1 MIFKN
6 YEYFLTIA
14 EEGNISSAARKLFV
28 SQPSLSQYLKRLET
42 NLGVELFDHTRYPLQ
57 LTYAGER
64 YLAYVQD
71 LFNLDRRMQQEFSD
85 ITQNR
90 RGKIRL
96 GIAYWRGSYV
106 LPQVLPEFLQMWP
119 NIDIDVT
126 EECGNLVIKDLSAEK
141 LDFAVMNITS
151 TMDLS
156 NLVCR
161 ELFPERILLAVKK
174 GTGLSRQ
181 LKESAHVADGILYPV
196 IDPELLRN
204 CSFIL
209 PKAGMNFCITTT
221 QFLNKYQIKPK
232 TLLNLENTSTALHL
246 VAEGLGICF
255 VPEGGAIQGYFP
267 ENLDLFAFEDP
278 EMRWNLSL
286 VYRKDA
292 VLNPAILDFE
302 KIALKKLNRTE
313 Y

>member
-14 EEGNISSAARKLFV
+14 EEGNISSAARKLFI

-42 NLGVELFDHTRYPLQ
+42 NLGVELFDHTRSPLK

-64 YLAYVQD
+64 YLAYVRE
-71 LFNLDRRMQQEFSD
+71 LFNLDERMEQKFSD
-85 ITQNR
+85 ITQKR

-96 GIAYWRGSYV
+96 GIAYWRGSNI
-106 LPQVLPEFLQMWP
+106 LPQVLPEFLQLWP
-119 NIDIDVT
+119 NIDIDIK
-126 EECGNLVIKDLSAEK
+126 EECGNLVVKDLAAEK

-156 NLVCR
+156 NLVCC
-161 ELFPERILLAVKK
+161 ELFPERILFAVKK
-174 GTGLSRQ
+174 DTELSSQ
-181 LKESAHVADGILYPV
+181 LKSSARTVSSIRYPV
-196 IDPELLRN
+196 INPELLRD

-209 PKAGMNFCITTT
+209 PKTGMNFHITTT

-246 VAEGLGICF
+246 
-255 VPEGGAIQGYFP
+255 
-267 ENLDLFAFEDP
+267 
-278 EMRWNLSL
+278 
-286 VYRKDA
+286 YRKALVSVLYRKA
-292 VLNPAILDFE
+292 VLLRDIFL
-302 KIALKKLNRTE
+302 KIPEPVNAVFHLVKPRFWFT
-313 Y
+313 

>member
-64 YLAYVQD
+64 YLAYVRE
-71 LFNLDRRMQQEFSD
+71 LFNLDKRMEQEFSD
-85 ITQNR
+85 ITQSR
-90 RGKIRL
+90 RGKIHL
-96 GIAYWRGSYV
+96 GIAYWRGSNV
-106 LPQVLPEFLQMWP
+106 LPQVLPEFLRLWP
-119 NIDIDVT
+119 NIDMDVT
-126 EECGNLVIKDLSAEK
+126 EECGNLVIKDLAAEK

-156 NLVCR
+156 NLVCC
-161 ELFPERILLAVKK
+161 ELYPERIIFAAKK
-174 GTGLSRQ
+174 GTELADQ
-181 LKESAHVADGILYPV
+181 LKNSARTVPDIHYPV

-209 PKAGMNFCITTT
+209 PKAGMNFHITTT

-246 VAEGLGICF
+246 ISEGVGVCF

-267 ENLDLFAFEDP
+267 ENLELFAFEDP
-278 EMRWNLSL
+278 EMRWNLSM
-286 VYRKDA
+286 VYRKNA
-292 VLNPAILDFE
+292 ILNPAILDFE
-302 KIALKKLNRTE
+302 RIALEKLNFR
-313 Y
+313 

>member
-64 YLAYVQD
+64 YLAYVRE
-71 LFNLDRRMQQEFSD
+71 LFTLDKRMKQEFSD
-85 ITQNR
+85 ITHNR

-96 GIAYWRGSYV
+96 GIAYWRGSNV
-106 LPQVLPEFLQMWP
+106 LPQVFPEFLRLWP
-119 NIDIDVT
+119 NIDIDIT
-126 EECGNLVIKDLSAEK
+126 EECGNLVVKDLAAEK

-156 NLVCR
+156 NLVCC
-161 ELFPERILLAVKK
+161 ELFPERILFAAKK
-174 GTGLSRQ
+174 DTELSNQ
-181 LKESAHVADGILYPV
+181 LKNSAKTVSGIHYPV

-209 PKAGMNFCITTT
+209 PKAGMNFYIMTT

-246 VAEGLGICF
+246 VSEGVGVCF
-255 VPEGGAIQGYFP
+255 VPEGGTIHGYFP

-278 EMRWNLSL
+278 EMCWNLSM

-292 VLNPAILDFE
+292 ILNPAILDFE
-302 KIALKKLNRTE
+302 KIALEKLNFR
-313 Y
+313 